1 VLVGAFCAVNP
12 TIICEIFPAGVRAS
26 AASTAYNFTMAAL
39 GGTAPLVAIWLIDRT
54 GHPLAVAFY
63 VILASAISTVATL
76 SVRAQALRRI
86 DEAPGLHSSLP
97 R

>member
-1 VLVGAFCAVNP
+1 M
-12 TIICEIFPAGVRAS
+12 AS
-26 AASTAYNFTMAAL
+26 L

-54 GHPLAVAFY
+54 GYPLAAAFY
-63 VILASAISTVATL
+63 VILASAISAVATL

-86 DEAPGLHSSLP
+86 DEASGLHSSLP